1 MTNGEKPVT
10 SSSGPLIPDFLI
22 LGAQKCGT
30 SSLASALRSHP
41 DIFIS
46 ALKEAQHYGFVPD
59 EQVGGDSYREFFR
72 DRAFLPTSTACETE
86 RSV

>member
-1 MTNGEKPVT
+1 MPCLAACEGR
-10 SSSGPLIPDFLI
+10 FF
-22 LGAQKCGT
+22 GAQKCGT

-41 DIFIS
+41 DIFMP